1 MTRQSFARRL
11 LGTTSLMV
19 LSAAATIGAQQPA
32 AAQSTISAG
41 LYGGGTTLTSL
52 ALRQIFDCYAGTT
65 VAKDDNTFSSSFT
78 SSPPSPNLLPTSCTM
93 VSTAVEGMF
102 AAVGSGNGQRAY
114 IADDPD
120 QLFRGS
126 PTSAPAF
133 VKKPSIHPPFR
144 DSDNA
149 NFKHYPYPRLD
160 FAVSDAPLAA
170 SIAGLTTASFGNFV
184 PSTNWQSEPAIIAR
198 TKKTVSFKTTAVG
211 APIQIPVMEVP
222 VAIALDTATSE
233 SGVTWNVQSALS
245 PNTQAGGAI
254 QLSEAQMCAIFSASV
269 TNWNDTTTLI
279 PYLDANGVQHL
290 QHFYDDNTNGSLTP
304 VAYTSGSLPI
314 KVVYRADDSGTS
326 YILTNYLANLCPLLD
341 PTGTYN
347 YKAIFTGVGITS
359 GHSVS
364 TTANLPSMSFSNLVQ
379 NILAVKNS
387 ADHDHHDTMDVDDDS
402 DRPIP
407 HWNSAEG
414 SNHEALKIGKDAKH
428 SGRIGYLSANF
439 TQPYATTVK
448 EDVDGVVSA
457 AAPLSASIQNEL
469 QRFFGVYHPGQ
480 TDSNGTVQNFVPP
493 TPTNVEAAFR
503 GLTAPSGGNYTGW
516 NIYAQVYPAGTVVG
530 GVTYDGLSVI
540 GVPLETENDYAIT
553 GASNINVYSCYSD
566 ATGTRVPALKN
577 WLAWF
582 YGGSINSLPPYNP
595 ATSNSNSPGYD
606 PNVANLI
613 ENSGFHELDSAWA
626 TTLVSTYLRT
636 SAAGGLP
643 SAIAAYN
650 ASGTQVDGCQGVT
663 GGAK

>member
-52 ALRQIFDCYAGTT
+52 ALRQIFDCYAGAT
-65 VAKDDNTFSSSFT
+65 VANDGNTFSSSFT

-126 PTSAPAF
+126 PTSAPAI

-144 DSDNA
+144 DSGNA

-160 FAVSDAPLAA
+160 FAASDAPLAA
-170 SIAGLTTASFGNFV
+170 SIAGLTTTSFGSFV
-184 PSTNWQSEPAIIAR
+184 PSTDWQSVPAIIAR
-198 TKKTVSFKTTAVG
+198 TKTTASFKTTAVG
-211 APIQIPVMEVP
+211 APIQLPVMEVP

-233 SGVTWNVQSALS
+233 SGVTWTVQSALS
-245 PNTQAGGAI
+245 PTTQAGGAI
-254 QLSEAQMCAIFSASV
+254 QLSTAQMCAIFSASV
-269 TNWNDTTTLI
+269 TDWHDTTTLI

-304 VAYTSGSLPI
+304 VAYTSASLPI

-347 YKAIFTGVGITS
+347 YKAIFTGVGIT
-359 GHSVS
+359 GGGA
-364 TTANLPSMSFSNLVQ
+364 TANLPSMTFANLVQ
-379 NILAVKNS
+379 NIQAVRG
-387 ADHDHHDTMDVDDDS
+387 ADHHDTMDVDDDS

-414 SNHEALKIGKDAKH
+414 SNHEALKIGTDATH

-439 TQPYATTVK
+439 TQPYATTVS
-448 EDVDGVVSA
+448 EDIDGTVVSA
-457 AAPLSASIQNEL
+457 PAPLSASLQNEV
-469 QRFFGVYHPGQ
+469 QRIFGVYHPGQ
-480 TDSNGTVQNFVPP
+480 IDVNGTAENFVPP
-493 TPTNVEAAFR
+493 TPNNAESAFG
-503 GLTAPSGGNYTGW
+503 GLTPPTGSNYTGW
-516 NIYAQVYPAGTVVG
+516 NIYAQAYPTGTVFG

-540 GVPLETENDYAIT
+540 GIPLVTPTDYALT
-553 GASNINVYSCYSD
+553 GTSNINVYSCYSD
-566 ATGTRVPALKN
+566 ASGTRVPALKN

-582 YGGSINSLPPYNP
+582 FGGSLNSLPPYNP
-595 ATSNSNSPGYD
+595 ATSNSNSPGHD

-613 ENSGFHELDSAWA
+613 ENNGFHELDSAWA
-626 TTLVSTYLRT
+626 NNLVSTYLRAST
-636 SAAGGLP
+636 AGGQP

-650 ASGTQVDGCQGVT
+650 TSGTQVDGCQGVT

>member
-65 VAKDDNTFSSSFT
+65 IANDGNTFSSSFT

-126 PTSAPAF
+126 PTSAPAI

-144 DSDNA
+144 DSGNA

-170 SIAGLTTASFGNFV
+170 SIAGLTTTSFGSFV
-184 PSTNWQSEPAIIAR
+184 PSTDWQSVPAIIAR
-198 TKKTVSFKTTAVG
+198 TKTTASFKTTAVG
-211 APIQIPVMEVP
+211 APIQLPVMEVP
-222 VAIALDTATSE
+222 VAIALNTTASE

-254 QLSEAQMCAIFSASV
+254 QLSAAQMCAIFSASV

-290 QHFYDDNTNGSLTP
+290 QHFYDDNTNGTLTP

-314 KVVYRADDSGTS
+314 KMVYRADDSGTS

-341 PTGTYN
+341 TTGTYN

-359 GHSVS
+359 GG
-364 TTANLPSMSFSNLVQ
+364 TTPNLPSMNFSNLVQ
-379 NILAVKNS
+379 NIQAVRG
-387 ADHDHHDTMDVDDDS
+387 ADHHDTMDVDDDS

-414 SNHEALKIGKDAKH
+414 SNHEALKIGTDAKH

-439 TQPYATTVK
+439 TQPYATTVS
-448 EDVDGVVSA
+448 EDIDGTVVA
-457 AAPLSASIQNEL
+457 APAPLSASIQNEL

-493 TPTNVEAAFR
+493 TPNNAEAAFS
-503 GLTAPSGGNYTGW
+503 GLTAPSGSDYNTW
-516 NIYAQVYPAGTVVG
+516 NIYAQVYPAGSVFG

-540 GVPLETENDYAIT
+540 GVPFETENDYVLT
-553 GASNINVYSCYSD
+553 GAGNIDVYSCYSD
-566 ATGTRVPALKN
+566 AAGTRVPALKN
-577 WLAWF
+577 WLAWVF
-582 YGGSINSLPPYNP
+582 GGSINSLPPYNP
-595 ATSNSNSPGYD
+595 ATSNSNSPGFD
-606 PNVANLI
+606 PNVASLI
-613 ENSGFHELDSAWA
+613 ENNGFHELDSAWA
-626 TTLVSTYLRT
+626 SNLVSAYLRT
-636 SAAGGLP
+636 STAGGQP

-650 ASGTQVDGCQGVT
+650 ASGTQVDGCKGVT